1 MTWVFAILAVLV
13 VGGVA
18 VVASGRLG
26 AMPEPERR
34 EGGLPG
40 EGAVTADE
48 LRHVRFTPVLR
59 GYRMDEVD
67 GLLDRLA
74 TQLEDA
80 RGTATAPPVEGDDA
94 PAAPRD

>member
-1 MTWVFAILAVLV
+1 MTWIFAILAVLL

-40 EGAVTADE
+40 EGVVTADE
-48 LRHVRFTPVLR
+48 LRRVRFTPVLR

-67 GLLDRLA
+67 TLLDRLA
-74 TQLEDA
+74 TQLEEA
-80 RGTATAPPVEGDDA
+80 RGAVRTPA
-94 PAAPRD
+94 PALDEDASGRPD

>member
-1 MTWVFAILAVLV
+1 MTWIFAILAVLL

-34 EGGLPG
+34 AGGLVGDG
-40 EGAVTADE
+40 EVSAAD
-48 LRHVRFTPVLR
+48 LRRVRFTPVLR

-67 GLLDRLA
+67 ALLDRLA
-74 TQLEDA
+74 AQLEEA
-80 RGTATAPPVEGDDA
+80 RGASAA
-94 PAAPRD
+94 PASDGGSAPSQPLG